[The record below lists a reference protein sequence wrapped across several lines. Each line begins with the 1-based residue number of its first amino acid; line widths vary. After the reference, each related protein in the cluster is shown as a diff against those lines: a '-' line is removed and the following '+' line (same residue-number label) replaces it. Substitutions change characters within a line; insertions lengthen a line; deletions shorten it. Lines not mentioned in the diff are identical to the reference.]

1 MKNEEFLKNLC
12 TYKAIELLSKGAY
25 TYHGLFFLFYHCQ
38 LTLPTRKNLWHD
50 IRCVKSKHEHM
61 ICIMISKCVWIS
73 YTIQEVAMPQHK
85 EHTDFC
91 WWWQMWSNPTQVH
104 RNAQCVH
111 HWDLCRGLC
120 LANQRLCS
128 RVQKSPPCLWFVR
141 PAICSPC
148 PGWCSPRGC
157 KEVVQHIAHGSHRCL
172 TRRKAQEGRMRE
184 TTRAPPQSEPTARV
198 IAPFCW

>member
-1 MKNEEFLKNLC
+1 M
-12 TYKAIELLSKGAY
+12 YKVRTLSW
-25 TYHGLFFLFYHCQ
+25 TVFVV
-38 LTLPTRKNLWHD
+38 LPLPIDAPDTQTIYEMTSDVW
-50 IRCVKSKHEHM
+50 VSM
-61 ICIMISKCVWIS
+61 IVCIMITKFVWNS
-73 YTIQEVAMPQHK
+73 YTIQEVAMPQQK

-120 LANQRLCS
+120 LANQRRCS
-128 RVQKSPPCLWFVR
+128 RVQKSPPCLWFVQ

-148 PGWCSPRGC
+148 PGWCSPRGW
-157 KEVVQHIAHGSHRCL
+157 KEVVQHIAHGSHRCP
-172 TRRKAQEGRMRE
+172 TRRKVQEGRMRE